1 MNRTTIIVSP
11 AYMGVALQ
19 FSWIYLLF
27 YANTAGIEAAAPIS
41 LMSAGY
47 MISAML
53 LVATVLVIAFTRF
66 IKPEYLVSVPTK
78 VGVAVIMSS
87 STVLFIIGDAYGV
100 FAAFLAGSVFT
111 GISSGVMTQQW
122 IYAYRRLGIKIAIC
136 SLPALMAMSI
146 CVCLTVMYLPK
157 PITLGT
163 TALMPIISE
172 IMLHHVRLDLLP
184 EYDIDYGPR
193 DKPANFILL
202 LLPISLYSLAT
213 GFLDFYSSEG
223 AYTYI
228 FYALIA
234 LITMAVAILFAL
246 ITSRQTVTQ
255 TVLLPLAFLVVAGV
269 PSVSLS
275 PYVPAA
281 QFISIGELGQ
291 EVVAFTIVTAFSEFF
306 SLNGLKT
313 FALAKTCLVIFNS
326 LGWYAAQALEGTLTT
341 LGHSQLSLF
350 VLLVGVEA
358 LSVSMTIF
366 VVKAQKNVVRDNAE
380 TEAVQTTSSASASS
394 SNEKANA
401 QNPYAERAP
410 KQLGINTEA
419 NGFDLRCQK
428 ASNTFGLSQRE
439 QDVLLLLARGFSN
452 SRIQQEL
459 YIAQGTVNYH
469 TRNIYAKLGIHSKQE
484 LIDLVASFSAE

>member
-1 MNRTTIIVSP
+1 MNRTTSIVSP
-11 AYMGVALQ
+11 AYTGVALQ
-19 FSWIYLLF
+19 FSWTYLLF
-27 YANTAGIEAAAPIS
+27 YASTAGIEAAAPIS

-47 MISAML
+47 MVSATL
-53 LVATVLVIAFTRF
+53 LSATVLVIAFARF
-66 IKPEYLVSVPTK
+66 VKPERLVSVPTK

-87 STVLFIIGDAYGV
+87 STVLFIIGDAYGIST
-100 FAAFLAGSVFT
+100 AFFAGSVFT
-111 GISSGVMTQQW
+111 GISSGIMIQQW
-122 IYAYRRLGIKIAIC
+122 IYAYRRLGIKITVC

-157 PITLGT
+157 AVTLGM

-172 IMLHHVRLDLLP
+172 IMFHHVRLDLLP

-193 DKPANFILL
+193 NKPANFILL

-234 LITMAVAILFAL
+234 FVTMAVAILFAL
-246 ITSRQTVTQ
+246 ITSGQTVTQ

-291 EVVAFTIVTAFSEFF
+291 EVVVFTIVTAFSEFF

-313 FALAKTCLVIFNS
+313 FALAKTCLVVFNS
-326 LGWYAAQALEGTLTT
+326 FGWYAAQALEGTLTT

-350 VLLVGVEA
+350 VLLAGVEA
-358 LSVSMTIF
+358 LAVSMTIF
-366 VVKAQKNVVRDNAE
+366 VVKAQKDVVRESAE
-380 TEAVQTTSSASASS
+380 TEIVQAISSASTSS

-401 QNPYAERAP
+401 HESVCKRAP
-410 KQLGINTEA
+410 EQLGTNAEA

-439 QDVLLLLARGFSN
+439 QDVFLLLARGFSN

-469 TRNIYAKLGIHSKQE
+469 TRNIYAKLGVHSKQE